1 MKPALNEHVVSS
13 RMDCALPFRANAMHL
28 QVMPTSS
35 ARKAGAVRRAP
46 ARSVKSKRVNCSAQ
60 GSAPRLLE
68 GRVQTRL
75 KGWLTCDGEFFIGPR
90 YIRLLEAV
98 GVAGTIR
105 GACEQCDM
113 SYRTCINRIR
123 HMERILGAP
132 ILEISRGGSEHGSAR
147 LTPLAS
153 RLIAVYHEWHRAIV
167 EASDNAARRLLR
179 A

>member
-1 MKPALNEHVVSS
+1 
-13 RMDCALPFRANAMHL
+13 
-28 QVMPTSS
+28 MPTSV
-35 ARKAGAVRRAP
+35 ARKPTAVRRAP
-46 ARSVKSKRVNCSAQ
+46 ARSTKSKRVS
-60 GSAPRLLE
+60 GSSRGDTPRLLD

-132 ILEISRGGSEHGSAR
+132 ILEISRGGSEHGSAK
-147 LTPLAS
+147 LTPLAK
-153 RLIAVYHEWHRAIV
+153 RLISVYHEWHRAIV
-167 EASDNAARRLLR
+167 EASDNAARKLFK

>member
-1 MKPALNEHVVSS
+1 
-13 RMDCALPFRANAMHL
+13 
-28 QVMPTSS
+28 MPTSS
-35 ARKAGAVRRAP
+35 ARKSAAVRRAP
-46 ARSVKSKRVNCSAQ
+46 ARSAKSKRVNGSAH
-60 GSAPRLLE
+60 GTAPRLLD

-153 RLIAVYHEWHRAIV
+153 RLIDVYHEWHRAIV
-167 EASDNAARRLLR
+167 EASDTVARRLLK

>member
-1 MKPALNEHVVSS
+1 MVP
-13 RMDCALPFRANAMHL
+13 RMDGALPFRANGMHL
-28 QVMPTSS
+28 QVMPTSI
-35 ARKAGAVRRAP
+35 ARKSPTVRRAP
-46 ARSVKSKRVNCSAQ
+46 VRSTKSKRGHASHADT
-60 GSAPRLLE
+60 PRLLD
-68 GRVQTRL
+68 GRVQPRN

-113 SYRTCINRIR
+113 RYRTCINRIR

-132 ILEISRGGSEHGSAR
+132 NLEISRGGSEHGSAR

-153 RLIAVYHEWHRAIV
+153 RLIKVYHEWHRAIV
-167 EASDNAARRLLR
+167 EASDNAARRLLK

>member
-1 MKPALNEHVVSS
+1 
-13 RMDCALPFRANAMHL
+13 
-28 QVMPTSS
+28 MPTTS
-35 ARKAGAVRRAP
+35 ARKTAAARRRPAGARKTRRPPAP
-46 ARSVKSKRVNCSAQ
+46 ATS
-60 GSAPRLLE
+60 PRLLD

-98 GVAGTIR
+98 DVAGTIR
-105 GACEQCDM
+105 GACDASEM

-123 HMERILGAP
+123 QMERTLGAP
-132 ILEISRGGSEHGSAR
+132 ILNISRGGSDHGGAK
-147 LTPLAS
+147 LTPLAR
-153 RLIAVYHEWHRAIV
+153 RLILVYHEWHAAIV

>member
-1 MKPALNEHVVSS
+1 MK
-13 RMDCALPFRANAMHL
+13 RAGG
-28 QVMPTSS
+28 T
-35 ARKAGAVRRAP
+35 
-46 ARSVKSKRVNCSAQ
+46 
-60 GSAPRLLE
+60 GSGSPKLLD

-132 ILEISRGGSEHGSAR
+132 ILEISRGGSEHGSAK
-147 LTPLAS
+147 LTPLAA
-153 RLIAVYHEWHRAIV
+153 RLISVYHEWHRAIV
-167 EASDNAARRLLR
+167 DASDTAARRLLR
-179 A
+179 D

>member
-1 MKPALNEHVVSS
+1 V
-13 RMDCALPFRANAMHL
+13 LPFLANGMHL
-28 QVMPTSS
+28 QIMPTSV
-35 ARKAGAVRRAP
+35 ARKTTTVRRTR
-46 ARSVKSKRVNCSAQ
+46 ARAAKSKRTGGAASDT
-60 GSAPRLLE
+60 PRLLD

-132 ILEISRGGSEHGSAR
+132 ILEISRGGSEHGSAK
-147 LTPLAS
+147 LTPLAR
-153 RLIAVYHEWHRAIV
+153 RLIDVYHEWHRAVV
-167 EASDNAARRLLR
+167 EASDAAARRLLK

>member
-1 MKPALNEHVVSS
+1 
-13 RMDCALPFRANAMHL
+13 MHL
-28 QVMPTSS
+28 QDMPTTV
-35 ARKAGAVRRAP
+35 ARKPAHLRRTT
-46 ARSVKSKRVNCSAQ
+46 ARSAKSKRVNGASA
-60 GSAPRLLE
+60 GDSPRLLD

-132 ILEISRGGSEHGSAR
+132 ILDISRGGSEHGSAK
-147 LTPLAS
+147 LTPLAR
-153 RLIAVYHEWHRAIV
+153 RLIDVYHEWHRAIV
-167 EASDNAARRLLR
+167 AASDDAARRLLK

>member
-1 MKPALNEHVVSS
+1 MVY
-13 RMDCALPFRANAMHL
+13 ALPFRANGMHL
-28 QVMPTSS
+28 QVMPTSV
-35 ARKAGAVRRAP
+35 ARKSTTARRIP
-46 ARSVKSKRVNCSAQ
+46 ARSPKPRRATS
-60 GSAPRLLE
+60 GEGAPLLDGRL
-68 GRVQTRL
+68 QTRL

-113 SYRTCINRIR
+113 SYRTCINKVR

-132 ILEISRGGSEHGSAR
+132 ILEISRGGAEHGSAK
-147 LTPLAS
+147 LTPLAR
-153 RLIAVYHEWHRAIV
+153 RLIDVYHEWHRAV
-167 EASDNAARRLLR
+167 VAASDEAARRLLR

>member
-1 MKPALNEHVVSS
+1 
-13 RMDCALPFRANAMHL
+13 
-28 QVMPTSS
+28 MPTAV
-35 ARKAGAVRRAP
+35 ARKPTPARRAP
-46 ARSVKSKRVNCSAQ
+46 ARTAKSKRD
-60 GSAPRLLE
+60 APRLLD

-75 KGWLTCDGEFFIGPR
+75 KGWLTCDGQFFIGPR

-132 ILEISRGGSEHGSAR
+132 ILEISRGGAGHGSAK
-147 LTPLAS
+147 LTPLAK
-153 RLIAVYHEWHRAIV
+153 RLISVYHDWHRAIV
-167 EASDNAARRLLR
+167 QASDNAARRLLK

>member
-1 MKPALNEHVVSS
+1 MTP
-13 RMDCALPFRANAMHL
+13 RMVFALPFLANGMQL
-28 QVMPTSS
+28 QVMPTSV
-35 ARKAGAVRRAP
+35 ARKTTTARRTP
-46 ARSVKSKRVNCSAQ
+46 ARVGSKTKRAAAKS
-60 GSAPRLLE
+60 GTPRLLD

-132 ILEISRGGSEHGSAR
+132 ILEISRGGSEHGGAK
-147 LTPLAS
+147 LTPLAR
-153 RLIAVYHEWHRAIV
+153 RLIDVYHEWHRAIV
-167 EASDNAARRLLR
+167 EASDSAARRLLK

>member
-1 MKPALNEHVVSS
+1 
-13 RMDCALPFRANAMHL
+13 
-28 QVMPTSS
+28 MPTSV
-35 ARKAGAVRRAP
+35 ARKATPARRAT
-46 ARSVKSKRVNCSAQ
+46 ARSAKATRAS
-60 GSAPRLLE
+60 PRLLD

-132 ILEISRGGSEHGSAR
+132 ILDISRGGAEHGSAK
-147 LTPLAS
+147 LTPLAK
-153 RLIAVYHEWHRAIV
+153 RLIGVYHEWHRAIV
-167 EASDNAARRLLR
+167 EASDNAARRLLK

>member
-1 MKPALNEHVVSS
+1 
-13 RMDCALPFRANAMHL
+13 MDGALPFRANGMHL
-28 QVMPTSS
+28 QVMPTSI
-35 ARKAGAVRRAP
+35 ARKATAVRRAP
-46 ARSVKSKRVNCSAQ
+46 ARSAKSKRVTGAAHGNR
-60 GSAPRLLE
+60 PRLLD

-132 ILEISRGGSEHGSAR
+132 ILEISRGGAEHGSAR

-153 RLIAVYHEWHRAIV
+153 RLINVYHEWHRAIV
-167 EASDNAARRLLR
+167 EASDNAARRLLK

>member
-1 MKPALNEHVVSS
+1 
-13 RMDCALPFRANAMHL
+13 
-28 QVMPTSS
+28 MPTSV
-35 ARKAGAVRRAP
+35 ARKPTTVRRAP
-46 ARSVKSKRVNCSAQ
+46 ARATKSKRTSGAAA
-60 GSAPRLLE
+60 SSTPRLLD

-132 ILEISRGGSEHGSAR
+132 ILEISRGGSEHGSAK
-147 LTPLAS
+147 LTPLAR
-153 RLIAVYHEWHRAIV
+153 RLIDVYHEWHRAIV
-167 EASDNAARRLLR
+167 EASDNAARRLLK

>member
-1 MKPALNEHVVSS
+1 
-13 RMDCALPFRANAMHL
+13 MHF
-28 QVMPTSS
+28 QVMPTSV
-35 ARKAGAVRRAP
+35 ARKTTTARRSP
-46 ARSVKSKRVNCSAQ
+46 ARSAKSRRAAGATGS
-60 GSAPRLLE
+60 SAPRLLD

-105 GACEQCDM
+105 GACEQCGM

-123 HMERILGAP
+123 HMERVLGAP
-132 ILEISRGGSEHGSAR
+132 ILEISRGGSEHGSAK
-147 LTPLAS
+147 LTPLAR
-153 RLIAVYHEWHRAIV
+153 RLIDVYHEWHRVIV
-167 EASDNAARRLLR
+167 EASDNAARRLLK

>member
-1 MKPALNEHVVSS
+1 
-13 RMDCALPFRANAMHL
+13 
-28 QVMPTSS
+28 MPTSV
-35 ARKAGAVRRAP
+35 ARKPTHARRPTTRA
-46 ARSVKSKRVNCSAQ
+46 AKSKRTNGASQ
-60 GSAPRLLE
+60 GRSPRLLD

-132 ILEISRGGSEHGSAR
+132 ILEISRGGSGHGSAR
-147 LTPLAS
+147 LTPLAR
-153 RLIAVYHEWHRAIV
+153 RLIDVYHEWHRAIV
-167 EASDNAARRLLR
+167 AASDSAARRLLK

>member
-1 MKPALNEHVVSS
+1 
-13 RMDCALPFRANAMHL
+13 MDCALPFRANGMHF
-28 QVMPTSS
+28 QVMPTSI
-35 ARKAGAVRRAP
+35 ARKPVALSRVP
-46 ARSVKSKRVNCSAQ
+46 ARSAKSKRVSGAAH
-60 GSAPRLLE
+60 GDAPRLLD

-132 ILEISRGGSEHGSAR
+132 ILEISRGGSEHGSAK
-147 LTPLAS
+147 LTPLAK
-153 RLIAVYHEWHRAIV
+153 RLISVYHAWHRAIV
-167 EASDNAARRLLR
+167 AASDNAARRLLKV
-179 A
+179 